1 MADNVNRPAHYMA
14 GGIETIDFIAAKLGA
29 AGFRAY
35 CVGNALKYLS
45 RWDKKNGTED
55 LAKAE
60 VYIGWALRGRAPQ
73 GIVPHALAAARHVP
87 PPPSNAFDDPEPW
100 KRVPWLTDFPE
111 SVPPGVRWVGLDV
124 AGGFYGYAKEPH
136 LQLSGFYRPADGEPS
151 PVMLGALG
159 PGCTTASPRLK
170 CYARD
175 EAVAQAVH
183 DAIEGEV
190 GLVPGCPGGVCGVA
204 E

>member
-1 MADNVNRPAHYMA
+1 MADNVKSPAHYTA
-14 GGIETIDFIAAKLGA
+14 GGIETIDFIAAKLGP

-35 CVGNALKYLS
+35 CVGNAVKYLS

-60 VYIGWALRGRAPQ
+60 VYIGWALRGRTPQ
-73 GIVPHALAAARHVP
+73 GIVPHALAAKMP
-87 PPPSNAFDDPEPW
+87 QPPSTAFDPPE
-100 KRVPWLTDFPE
+100 RAEVI
-111 SVPPGVRWVGLDV
+111 
-124 AGGFYGYAKEPH
+124 
-136 LQLSGFYRPADGEPS
+136 
-151 PVMLGALG
+151 
-159 PGCTTASPRLK
+159 
-170 CYARD
+170 
-175 EAVAQAVH
+175 AQAVH

>member
-1 MADNVNRPAHYMA
+1 MADNVNHPAHYTA

-60 VYIGWALRGRAPQ
+60 VYIGWSLRGRAPQ
-73 GIVPHALAAARHVP
+73 GIVPHAVAAARQVP
-87 PPPSNAFDDPEPW
+87 PSSAKAFDDPEPW
-100 KRVPWLTDFPE
+100 KRVPFLTDFPE
-111 SVPPGVRWVGLDV
+111 SVPPGVRWVGRD
-124 AGGFYGYAKEPH
+124 ACGDFYGYAKEP
-136 LQLSGFYRPADGEPS
+136 LLAGRSYVQKNGEPP
-151 PVMLGALG
+151 PVMLGTLAPNVVYGG
-159 PGCTTASPRLK
+159 PGLK

-183 DAIEGEV
+183 DAIEGQV